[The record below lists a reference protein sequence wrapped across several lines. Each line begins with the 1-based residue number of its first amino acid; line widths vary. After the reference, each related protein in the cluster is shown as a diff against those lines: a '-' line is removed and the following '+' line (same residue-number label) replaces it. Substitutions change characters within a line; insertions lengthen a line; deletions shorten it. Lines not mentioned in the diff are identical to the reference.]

1 MFEISISAIV
11 SFMVTFLAIPV
22 IILIADKKKLYD
34 IPDER
39 KIHKNTIASLGGIGI
54 FIAMTFSSLLSI
66 SFKESPEFQYFF
78 AAIFIIFFIGLKD
91 DIIALSAFKKF
102 VVQIVAAGIVI
113 HLGGI
118 RIENLYGIF
127 GVGELEPMYGVPLT
141 YITIILIVNAFNLID
156 GVDGLAGSLGLMVTL
171 LLGTYFSLAG
181 LHAYAIFAF
190 SLSAALLAFLIFNFH
205 PARIFMGDSG
215 SLLIG
220 MVASIL
226 VLKFIAVAA
235 DPASVLPMQSSVA
248 MGVSLL
254 LIPLVDTIRVFSIRI
269 IKGRSPFSPDRNHVH
284 HILLDKGLTHSS
296 VTLLCLF
303 VNISIVTIVYY
314 FRSSGNA
321 FLLSILFPL
330 TFALI
335 GGLYFTLPRRKI
347 AMQRQIIS
355 SLQAGRTTSKVIDL
369 NTKQP
374 VPAEKANG

>member
-54 FIAMTFSSLLSI
+54 FIALTFSCLLNI
-66 SFKESPEFQYFF
+66 DFKASPEFQYFF
-78 AAIFIIFFIGLKD
+78 AAVFIIFFIGLKD

-102 VVQIVAAGIVI
+102 VVQIVAAGIII

-118 RIENLYGIF
+118 RIDNLYGIF
-127 GVGELEPMYGVPLT
+127 NVGALEPMYSLPLT
-141 YITIILIVNAFNLID
+141 YTTIILIINAFNLID
-156 GVDGLAGSLGLMVTL
+156 GVDGLAGGLGLMVTL

-181 LHAYAIFAF
+181 LQAYAIFSF
-190 SLSAALLAFLIFNFH
+190 SLSAALLAFLIFNFY

-220 MVASIL
+220 MVSSIL
-226 VLKFIAVAA
+226 VLKFINVAA
-235 DPASVLPMQSSVA
+235 APGSPLPIESSA
-248 MGVSLL
+248 AIGVSLL
-254 LIPLVDTIRVFSIRI
+254 LIPLADTIRVFSIRI
-269 IKGRSPFSPDRNHVH
+269 IKGRSPFSPDRNHIH
-284 HILLDKGLTHSS
+284 HILLDKGLNDSS

-303 VNISIVTIVYY
+303 FNISVISLAYY
-314 FRSSGNA
+314 FRSVGNG
-321 FLLSILFPL
+321 FLLTVILPS
-330 TFALI
+330 TFILI
-335 GGLYFTLPRRKI
+335 GGLYLTLPRRKI
-347 AMQRQIIS
+347 VLQRQIIS
-355 SLQAGRTTSKVIDL
+355 SLQANRATSKVIDL